1 MIVCKVCGATNEQGA
16 TFCGTC
22 GAFLEW
28 SGETVQAD
36 GTTQPV
42 SSTAA
47 GPPPVPPGGDSASTA
62 AGAAAA
68 TSATTTVTPVGPP
81 AEPVPP
87 PGSIICSN
95 CGMANDPTRVYC
107 SRCATELAAATAP
120 VAAIAAAPPSGG
132 GIPPIAIVGAVG
144 GVVVL
149 ALLAFV
155 FLLPKSQ
162 PATGIDTA
170 SPPVAE
176 ATAGASAA
184 ASASAGPSSSVA
196 PSAQPSA
203 SAPASAAPPVP
214 TGTLAFSVVNGGKA
228 DVVEWSFAD
237 NKASTL
243 VGGAK
248 FDQTDPAFSWS
259 GDRVVYVN
267 TTGPSDPS
275 HASTGEG
282 LRIVKADGGKVA
294 VPDFTHH
301 DVDRNPA
308 WSPDDKTIVFSSTR
322 DHANNKNLDIY
333 SRPLNDTTV
342 TNLLV
347 NSAADDWDPA
357 YAPDGNTIVFV
368 SKRDG
373 DAKLFTMD
381 KNGKGEK
388 VLDLGDGIFDD
399 PTYSP
404 DGQSLAFTMRASA
417 SEQKQLFV
425 ADADGSNMR
434 QVGTFDADVSDPAW
448 SPDSTM
454 LAVAPSGT
462 GAKIVIVDAATGD
475 KILTLD
481 KVGGTARTP
490 SWSK

>member
-28 SGETVQAD
+28 SGETVQPD
-36 GTTQPV
+36 GATQP
-42 SSTAA
+42 STPA
-47 GPPPVPPGGDSASTA
+47 GPPPPGGDAAAAAGVGA
-62 AGAAAA
+62 AGAA
-68 TSATTTVTPVGPP
+68 TEPVTPVGPP
-81 AEPVPP
+81 TEPVPP

-107 SRCATELAAATAP
+107 SRCATELAA
-120 VAAIAAAPPSGG
+120 VAAPAPAVAAAPPAGG
-132 GIPPIAIVGAVG
+132 GIPPIAIAGAIG

-155 FLLPKSQ
+155 FLMPKSQ
-162 PATGIDTA
+162 PATGIDSA
-170 SPPVAE
+170 SPPVAV
-176 ATAGASAA
+176 ASGSASAGASA
-184 ASASAGPSSSVA
+184 SAEPSSSVA
-196 PSAQPSA
+196 PSEQPSA

-214 TGTLAFSVVNGGKA
+214 SGTLAFTVVNGGKT
-228 DVVEWSFAD
+228 DVVTWSFA
-237 NKASTL
+237 NSKKTTL

-248 FDQTDPAFSWS
+248 FDQTDPAYSWS
-259 GDRVVYVN
+259 GNRVVYVS
-267 TTGPSDPS
+267 TTGSSDPI

-282 LRIVKADGGKVA
+282 LRIVKSDGGSVA

-308 WSPDDKTIVFSSTR
+308 WSPDDKVIAFASTR
-322 DHANNKNLDIY
+322 THANNKNLDIY
-333 SRPLNDTTV
+333 TRPLNDNKV

-347 NSAADDWDPA
+347 NNAADDWDPA
-357 YAPDGNTIVFV
+357 YAADGDTIVFV

-373 DAKLFTMD
+373 DAKLYTMD

-388 VLDLGDGIFDD
+388 LLDLGDGIFDD

-404 DGQSLAFTMRASA
+404 DGQSLAFTMRAST
-417 SEQKQLFV
+417 SERKQLFV

-434 QVGTFDADVSDPAW
+434 QIGDFDTDVNDPAW

-481 KVGGTARTP
+481 QVDGTAKQP